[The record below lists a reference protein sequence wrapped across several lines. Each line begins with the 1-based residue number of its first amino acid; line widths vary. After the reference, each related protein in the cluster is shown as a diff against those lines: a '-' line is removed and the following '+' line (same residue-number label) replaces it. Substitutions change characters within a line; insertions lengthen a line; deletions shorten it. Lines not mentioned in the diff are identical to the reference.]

1 MTVQGASWASPVAYA
16 CRCGVVFRA
25 SRWRWIDREA
35 LPDEADRARHEGPIR
50 GECPGCGTPAVARV
64 DWLELEPS
72 RERAVLMLGPH
83 QRHQLMDL
91 LRDHIAVVSERIVG
105 GELDSLGLGDSWLLR
120 PTWRFEEGD
129 TATVVRRELGFPLQ
143 PMPSGDVTE
152 DISVDDFDPIEE
164 TDEAD
169 DDQDAEAVEVEVER
183 EEEDTARRHAPKSQ
197 TDGVPKLVGSN
208 PWPTQVPAMRG
219 GVLAYIGALHLDHTS
234 SDDESIVTLDL
245 DLDENGRSL
254 WGQAAL
260 QVRPIHLRDHGYPI
274 IGVRLVASYLGRMS
288 VIEGVVDVGSEDA
301 GEIFACLSRRF
312 RVLLILRGE
321 GSSTVRREVAARD
334 LERNAALCLES
345 ARASLARREY
355 PHDAFR
361 QALDD
366 LGETELEDRLRG
378 ARHTLVAGAY
388 RHLISPRETW
398 VALDHLEAASDKGN
412 LAQLLEVDGLSVD
425 EYEAVRKRVLVAS
438 VEHGLCA
445 PRRFWRR
452 IIASGLSDDFDGY
465 ASRLARARAEA
476 DQDGDDLDSEQ
487 RAAAWAR
494 IVELCDLKQ
503 LEYPPEARRK
513 LGIGEPERPRRRGRA
528 DSGETS
534 LRSELRSEEVR
545 SRGSEEVRSRG
556 SEEVRSRGSEEPR
569 SRDDGS
575 GRDEGRARARA
586 SDPNRSRS
594 AAGEIQARPAGR
606 DGHGNL
612 RDQLH
617 DPSLRLRVASAAL
630 GRGGSPEAIGAVF
643 DVLDQFG
650 EEELLAI
657 LPGIAELGN
666 QAVLSL
672 HEKLESPNRQL
683 RQAAAI
689 LLSLTHDSSSIGPL
703 ARRLLREDTKIW
715 IDVARAIG
723 SLGASTLDRLCA
735 LVRQSVRSDLA
746 IERGELLTRV
756 GRAMAEVVIAEGGPD
771 SIARDTLETLAQS
784 SETEVALAANRA
796 LATLHDVSLAGAQV
810 RGERSLSDVTQ
821 IRGFARR
828 AYEAITVPELDI
840 LDEEVEAELL

>member
-1 MTVQGASWASPVAYA
+1 
-16 CRCGVVFRA
+16 VVFRA

-35 LPDEADRARHEGPIR
+35 LPDEADRARHEGPLR
-50 GECPGCGTPAVARV
+50 GECPSCGTPAMART
-64 DWLELEPS
+64 DWVELEPS
-72 RERAVLMLGPH
+72 KERALLVLGPQ
-83 QRHQLMDL
+83 QRHRLIDV
-91 LRDHIAVVSERIVG
+91 LREHTNNVAERINA
-105 GELDSLGLGDSWLLR
+105 GELDVADQWLLR
-120 PTWRFEEGD
+120 PLWRFEEGD
-129 TATVVRRELGFPLQ
+129 NTPTLVRREFA
-143 PMPSGDVTE
+143 MPRTVE
-152 DISVDDFDPIEE
+152 SVPSAHAIEPE
-164 TDEAD
+164 PPTVHAVSVEA
-169 DDQDAEAVEVEVER
+169 EVER
-183 EEEDTARRHAPKSQ
+183 DEEDTARRRAPEPE
-197 TDGVPKLVGSN
+197 TDGVPKMVGAAA
-208 PWPTQVPAMRG
+208 WPVSVPPVRTTSRLTYLSTLTLDANT
-219 GVLAYIGALHLDHTS
+219 GA
-234 SDDESIVTLDL
+234 DDEIVTLDL
-245 DLDENGRSL
+245 ELDEAGRSL

-301 GEIFACLSRRF
+301 GDIFACLSRRF
-312 RVLLILRGE
+312 RVLLVLRGE

-361 QALDD
+361 RALED

-378 ARHTLVAGAY
+378 APQTLVAGAY
-388 RHLISPRETW
+388 RHLIAPRETW
-398 VALDHLEAASDKGN
+398 LALEHLEAASDKSN
-412 LAQLLEVDGLSVD
+412 LAHLLEVDGLSVD
-425 EYEAVRKRVLVAS
+425 EYEAVRKRVLAAS

-452 IIASGLSDDFDGY
+452 VIASGLSDDFDGY
-465 ASRLARARAEA
+465 AARLARARYEA
-476 DQDGDDLDSEQ
+476 DQDGDDLDAEQ

-503 LEYPPEARRK
+503 LEYPPEVRRK
-513 LGIGEPERPRRRGRA
+513 LGIGEPERPRRRVRA
-528 DSGETS
+528 DSGEHAT
-534 LRSELRSEEVR
+534 RSAA
-545 SRGSEEVRSRG
+545 
-556 SEEVRSRGSEEPR
+556 
-569 SRDDGS
+569 
-575 GRDEGRARARA
+575 EGRSAGASAARGRQREA
-586 SDPNRSRS
+586 DPNRSRS

-606 DGHGNL
+606 DGQGNL
-612 RDQLH
+612 REQLR
-617 DPSLRLRVASAAL
+617 DPSLRLKVASAAL
-630 GRGGSPEAIGAVF
+630 GRGGTPEAIEAVF
-643 DVLDQFG
+643 ECLDQFG

-657 LPGIAELGN
+657 LPAIAELGT

-672 HEKLESPNRQL
+672 HAKLDSSNSQL

-689 LLSLTHDSSSIGPL
+689 LLSLTRDATSIQPL
-703 ARRLLREDTKIW
+703 MRRLLREDSKIW

-723 SLGASTLDRLCA
+723 SLGASALDRLCA
-735 LVRQSVRSDLA
+735 LVRQSVRAEMPMD
-746 IERGELLTRV
+746 RNELLKRV
-756 GRAMAEVVIAEGGPD
+756 GRAMAEVVIAEGGPE
-771 SIARDTLETLAQS
+771 SITRDTLETLAQS
-784 SETEVALAANRA
+784 SETEVALAANHA